1 MIVKILWSTVVL
13 FALATCKASDGDE
26 VKLSAD
32 NEPATEQVQ
41 VSLSVQ
47 QPDLRML
54 YNITDLNEGT
64 VGSVNLV
71 EGKKLNVRIA
81 TNYTDSNSNP
91 VIQDVVFTRTSPT
104 TATYSGML
112 KVPSGGNGSYK
123 IGAVLMGE
131 VNGNTYA
138 KDNTTLGDKAKYAV
152 DLVSSTAFTP
162 LSSSQVSIN
171 VPYIANWTTTSL
183 VSNSANGGEKV
194 LQPTTL
200 HFEPHGTLLRVR
212 LINSTASKKTLRWI
226 QFAQARFS
234 ERATINFE
242 ESVIKPK
249 AHKPVASTYTFPS
262 QTALNQGATSG
273 WYYIWLMPQE
283 ATEIA
288 NPSTPTVAY
297 LFDGNRH
304 YRTFATTQGL
314 SDKTSTRA
322 TFTISD
328 AAEEAKTT
336 VTIDASNTVI
346 DGQGHFF
353 NDGKITEL
361 LIQSKKI
368 GTTSWAQTQNV
379 TIKNCIIR
387 GGIRI
392 IGMGRNGEAA
402 DVKASSISLGHTE
415 RAQAAAPTKITLSN
429 VIIETHQGMTLLYA
443 APGTTYLTVEN
454 SVFQGENTGSGPIV
468 YLDAESGYNV
478 FRNNTFNAKS
488 TREVVACDGS
498 AYNLFEGNA
507 FNIITQGGI
516 YLYRNCGEKGTV
528 RHQTPHHNTIRNN
541 TFNLQNLVLEQF
553 WGYLIIPKK
562 NYGVWLGSRNGG
574 KNYCGADA
582 GYNFGSSI
590 DDRDFA
596 DNNVVTN
603 NVFQN
608 NAQRWYVNDTG
619 TNNQV
624 SN

>member
-1 MIVKILWSTVVL
+1 MEIKNLLWSAVVL
-13 FALATCKASDGDE
+13 FTLFTCKGSDLEE
-26 VKLSAD
+26 VKFSAD
-32 NEPATEQVQ
+32 NEPPTEQVQ
-41 VSLSVQ
+41 VSLTVHQ
-47 QPDLRML
+47 TDLRVF

-64 VGSVNLV
+64 VGAINLA
-71 EGKKLNVRIA
+71 EGKQLNVRVA
-81 TNYTDSNSNP
+81 TNYADNNSNP

-104 TATYSGML
+104 TATYQGTL
-112 KVPSGGNGSYK
+112 KVPAGGNGSYK

-138 KDNTTLGDKAKYAV
+138 KENTTLGDKAKYAV
-152 DLVSSTAFTP
+152 DMVSSTAFTP
-162 LSSSQVSIN
+162 ISSSQVSIN

-200 HFEPHGTLLRVR
+200 NFEPHGTLLRVR
-212 LINSTASKKTLRWI
+212 LVNSTASGKTLRWI

-234 ERATINFE
+234 EKATISFE

-249 AHKPVASTYTFPS
+249 AHKPVATTYTFPN
-262 QTALNQGATSG
+262 QTTLANGSTSG
-273 WYYIWLMPQE
+273 WYYIWMMPQE
-283 ATEIA
+283 AAEITS
-288 NPSTPTVAY
+288 PSTPTIAY

-304 YRTFATTQGL
+304 YRAFATTGGL
-314 SDKTSTRA
+314 SDKKATKA

-328 AAEEAKTT
+328 AAEAAKTT
-336 VTIDASNTVI
+336 VTIQASNTVI
-346 DGQGHFF
+346 DGQGHFY

-361 LIQSKKI
+361 VIQSKKTS
-368 GTTSWAQTQNV
+368 TTRWAQTQNV

-392 IGMGRNGEAA
+392 VGMGRNGEAA

-478 FRNNTFNAKS
+478 FRNNKFNAKS

-507 FNIITQGGI
+507 FNIITKGGI

-541 TFNLQNLVLEQF
+541 TFNLQNLVLKSVL
-553 WGYLIIPKK
+553 GYYTER
-562 NYGVWLGSRNGG
+562 NYGVWLGSRNGDR
-574 KNYCGADA
+574 NYCGADA

-596 DNNVVTN
+596 DNNIVTN

-608 NAQRWYVNDTG
+608 NAQRWHVSNRG
-619 TNNQV
+619 ANNQV

>member
-1 MIVKILWSTVVL
+1 MKIKKILLITFVL
-13 FALATCKASDGDE
+13 FALSTCQVSDLEE
-26 VKLSAD
+26 VKTSAD
-32 NEPATEQVQ
+32 NEPSTEEVQ
-41 VSLSVQ
+41 VNLTVDQS
-47 QPDLRML
+47 DFRAL
-54 YNITDLNEGT
+54 YDITDLNEGT
-64 VGSVNLV
+64 VGTINLA

-104 TATYSGML
+104 TATYKGMI

-131 VNGNTYA
+131 VDGSTYA
-138 KDNTTLGDKAKYAV
+138 RENTSLGDKSRYAV
-152 DLVSSTAFTP
+152 DLINTTAFTP
-162 LSSSQVSIN
+162 ISASQVSIN

-183 VSNSANGGEKV
+183 AVNSGEKV

-200 HFEPHGTLLRVR
+200 NFQPHGTLLRVQ
-212 LINSTASKKTLRWI
+212 LVNSTSSSKMLRWI
-226 QFAQARFS
+226 QFAKARFS
-234 ERATINFE
+234 TNATINFE

-249 AHKPVASTYTFPS
+249 AHTPVATTYTFPN
-262 QTALNQGATSG
+262 QTTLDKGNTSG
-273 WYYIWLMPQE
+273 WYYIWVMPQE
-283 ATEIA
+283 ASEITQ
-288 NPSTPTVAY
+288 PSTPTVAY

-304 YRTFATTQGL
+304 YRAFASTNTL
-314 SDKTSTRA
+314 NNKTA
-322 TFTISD
+322 TKATLTISD
-328 AAEEAKTT
+328 AAEAPKTT
-336 VTIDASNTVI
+336 VTIEASNTVI

-361 LIQSKKI
+361 IIKSPK
-368 GTTSWAQTQNV
+368 TSTGWTQTQNV
-379 TIKNCIIR
+379 VIKNCIIR

-402 DVKASSISLGHTE
+402 DVKASSVSLGHTQ
-415 RAQAAAPTKITLSN
+415 RAQAAAPTNITFSN
-429 VIIETHQGMTLLYA
+429 VIFETHQGMTLLYA

-488 TREVVACDGS
+488 TREVIACDGS
-498 AYNLFEGNA
+498 AYNLFEDNT
-507 FNIITQGGI
+507 FNIITKGGI
-516 YLYRNCGEKGTV
+516 YLYRNCGEGGTV
-528 RHQTPHHNTIRNN
+528 RHQSPHHNTIRNN
-541 TFNLQNLVLEQF
+541 TFNLQNLVLRSF
-553 WGYLIIPKK
+553 LGYYIEK
-562 NYGVWLGSRNGG
+562 NYGVWLGSRNGDR
-574 KNYCGADA
+574 KYCGDDA

-596 DNNVVTN
+596 DDNIVTN

-608 NAQRWYVNDTG
+608 KQQEWHVSNSG
-619 TNNQV
+619 SNNQV